1 MTEPPADLTKPLSQK
16 ALRQLVSD
24 LAGKIERL
32 EQEVEQLRLDNSNLR
47 HDNQALKDEIARL
60 KNLPPRPPFKPSGM
74 EKATQPR
81 PTGPGRRPGR
91 GAKRDR
97 VTREVTLRVEVPPA
111 RASKATRRSCAGIWC
126 WSPRSCATSA
136 NAGSPQRA
144 RPSSRPLPEGIAGGF
159 GPGVRRFCLAL
170 HTQGQVTTERL
181 TDLLNGIGLSISK
194 RQVVRLLTTD
204 LEPFEQEDHAILQAG
219 LASSP
224 YITVDDT
231 GARHARRPA
240 VTTQIGGE
248 RFCVFRT
255 GRSKSRLNFL
265 SLLRA
270 GCEDYVVNEAALDYL
285 RRQPVEAA
293 VIARL
298 AAHPG
303 QVFPSQQEWWQ
314 HLLRCSINI
323 FDRPLLQ
330 SLNEAATWGAIRH
343 HGLMENTVVVSDDA
357 GQFRVATHALCWV
370 HAERHLQKLM
380 PASPKQAKAVE
391 LVRQAIWCFYR
402 RLKLWKQSPS
412 PGGERAFRRQFDK
425 IFGRRTGYKDL
436 DALLARLARR
446 KDELLRVLERPEIPL
461 HTNASENDLRAC
473 VIKRKISGGTM
484 SADGRMAR
492 DVMLGLL
499 KTCRKLGLSFFTYLG
514 DRLGLNGDQPR
525 IPPLA
530 TLVGKQPE
538 ARPPNLPRLPDR
550 GNRGM
555 LGGEGFLRT
564 GFRDSLHA

>member
-1 MTEPPADLTKPLSQK
+1 VCLGAALVPAP
-16 ALRQLVSD
+16 
-24 LAGKIERL
+24 
-32 EQEVEQLRLDNSNLR
+32 NSNLR
-47 HDNQALKDEIARL
+47 IDNQALKDEIARL

-81 PTGPGRRPGR
+81 PAGPGRRPGR

-97 VTREVTLRVEVPPA
+97 VTREVTIRVQVPPGS
-111 RASKATRRSCAGIWC
+111 RFKGYKTVVRRDLVLVAEVVRYKRERWLTPEGQTLI
-126 WSPRSCATSA
+126 A
-136 NAGSPQRA
+136 
-144 RPSSRPLPEGIAGGF
+144 PLPVGVTGGY

-181 TDLLNGIGLSISK
+181 TDLLNGIGLAISK

-204 LEPFEQEDHAILQAG
+204 LEPFAQEDHAILQAG
-219 LASSP
+219 LVSSP

-231 GARHARRPA
+231 GARHARRPG

-255 GRSKSRLNFL
+255 SRSKSRLNFL

-270 GCEDYVVNEAALDYL
+270 GRDEYVVNEATLDYL
-285 RRQPVEAA
+285 RRQPVDGT

-298 AAHPG
+298 TKLQG
-303 QVFPSQQEWWQ
+303 QVFRSDLEWLEQ
-314 HLLRCSINI
+314 LARCSINI

-330 SLNEAATWGAIRH
+330 TLNEAATWGALRH
-343 HGLMENTVVVSDDA
+343 HGLMESTVVVSDDA

-370 HAERHLQKLM
+370 HAERHLEKLM

-391 LVRQAIWCFYR
+391 LVREAIWCFYR
-402 RLKLWKQSPS
+402 SLKLWKQSPS
-412 PGGERAFRRQFDK
+412 PGGERAFRRHFDK
-425 IFGRRTGYKDL
+425 IFGLHTGYKEL
-436 DALLARLARR
+436 DELLARLARR
-446 KDELLRVLERPEIPL
+446 KGELLRVLERPEIPL

-484 SADGRMAR
+484 SADGRVAR

-499 KTCRKLGLSFFTYLG
+499 KTCRKLGLSFFDYLG
-514 DRLGLNGDQPR
+514 DRLGLNGDQPK

-530 TLVGKQPE
+530 VLVTQ
-538 ARPPNLPRLPDR
+538 A
-550 GNRGM
+550 
-555 LGGEGFLRT
+555 
-564 GFRDSLHA
+564 

>member
-1 MTEPPADLTKPLSQK
+1 MGPPSLCPQK
-16 ALRQLVSD
+16 ALRELVSD

-32 EQEVEQLRLDNSNLR
+32 EQEVEQLHLDNSNLR
-47 HDNQALKDEIARL
+47 RDNQALKDEIARL
-60 KNLPPRPPFKPSGM
+60 KRLPPRPPFKSSGM
-74 EKATQPR
+74 EKATQPK
-81 PTGPGRRPGR
+81 PPGPGRRPGR

-97 VTREVTLRVEVPPA
+97 VTREVTLRVEVPPGS
-111 RASKATRRSCAGIWC
+111 RFKGYKTVVRRDLVLVAEVVRYKRERWVTPEGQTIV
-126 WSPRSCATSA
+126 A
-136 NAGSPQRA
+136 
-144 RPSSRPLPEGIAGGF
+144 PLPAGIAGGY
-159 GPGVRRFCLAL
+159 GPGMRRFCLAL

-194 RQVVRLLTTD
+194 REVVRLLTAD
-204 LEPFEQEDHAILQAG
+204 LEPFAQEDRAILQAG

-224 YITVDDT
+224 YLTVDDT
-231 GARHARRPA
+231 GARHARRPG

-255 GRSKSRLNFL
+255 SRSKSRLNFL
-265 SLLRA
+265 SLLQG
-270 GCEDYVVNEAALDYL
+270 GCEDYVVNDAALAYL
-285 RRQPVEAA
+285 RAQSVEAA

-298 AAHPG
+298 AMHPD
-303 QVFPSQQEWWQ
+303 QVFGSPMEWWQ

-330 SLNEAATWGAIRH
+330 TLNEAATWGAIRH
-343 HGLMENTVVVSDDA
+343 HGLMQNTVVVSDDA

-391 LVRQAIWCFYR
+391 LVREAIWCFYR
-402 RLKLWKQSPS
+402 SLKLWKQSPS
-412 PGGERAFRRQFDK
+412 PGGERAFRQQFDR
-425 IFGRRTGYKDL
+425 IFGLSTGYKDL

-446 KDELLRVLERPEIPL
+446 KAELLRVLERPEIPL
-461 HTNASENDLRAC
+461 HTNASENDLRAW
-473 VIKRKISGGTM
+473 VTKRKISGGTM

-492 DVMLGLL
+492 DVMLGLS

-514 DRLGLNGDQPR
+514 DRLGLNTDQPK

-530 TLVGKQPE
+530 DLVI
-538 ARPPNLPRLPDR
+538 RL
-550 GNRGM
+550 
-555 LGGEGFLRT
+555 
-564 GFRDSLHA
+564 A

>member
-1 MTEPPADLTKPLSQK
+1 MTGSPPDFAKPLSST
-16 ALRQLVSD
+16 ALRRLVSD
-24 LAGKIERL
+24 LAGKIDRL
-32 EQEVEQLRLDNSNLR
+32 EQEVERLRLDNSTLR
-47 HDNQALKDEIARL
+47 LDNQALKDEIARL

-74 EKATQPR
+74 EKATQPQ
-81 PTGPGRRPGR
+81 PAGPGRRPGR

-97 VTREVTLRVEVPPA
+97 VTREVTIRAKVP
-111 RASKATRRSCAGIWC
+111 
-126 WSPRSCATSA
+126 
-136 NAGSPQRA
+136 AGSRFKGYKTVVRRDLVIAAEVVRYKRERWVTPEGKTLIA
-144 RPSSRPLPEGIAGGF
+144 PLPEGIVGGY

-194 RQVVRLLTTD
+194 REVVRLLTTD
-204 LEPFEQEDHAILQAG
+204 LEPFAQEDRAVLQAG
-219 LASSP
+219 LVSSP
-224 YITVDDT
+224 YLTVDDT
-231 GARHARRPA
+231 GARHTRRPA

-255 GRSKSRLNFL
+255 GWSKSRLNFL

-270 GCEDYVVNEAALDYL
+270 GCEEYVVNEAALDYL
-285 RRQPVEAA
+285 RAQPVEGA

-298 AAHPG
+298 TKLQG
-303 QVFPSQQEWWQ
+303 QVFGSQMDWLE
-314 HLLRCSINI
+314 HLARCSINI

-330 SLNEAATWGAIRH
+330 LLNEAATWGALRH
-343 HGLMENTVVVSDDA
+343 HGLMETTVVVSDDA
-357 GQFRVATHALCWV
+357 GQFRIAQHALCWV
-370 HAERHLQKLM
+370 HAERHLEKLM
-380 PASPKQAKAVE
+380 PASPKQAQAVE
-391 LVRQAIWCFYR
+391 LVREAIWCFYR
-402 RLKLWKQSPS
+402 SLKLWKQSPC
-412 PGGERAFRRQFDK
+412 PGGERVFRRQFDK
-425 IFGRRTGYKDL
+425 IFGQRTGYQDL

-484 SADGRMAR
+484 STDGRVAR

-514 DRLGLNGDQPR
+514 DRLGLNGEQPR

-530 TLVGKQPE
+530 TRV
-538 ARPPNLPRLPDR
+538 
-550 GNRGM
+550 
-555 LGGEGFLRT
+555 
-564 GFRDSLHA
+564 LHSA

>member
-1 MTEPPADLTKPLSQK
+1 MTSPPGRSSKPLSST

-24 LAGKIERL
+24 LAGKIDRL

-47 HDNQALKDEIARL
+47 RDNQALKDEIARL

-74 EKATQPR
+74 DKATQPR
-81 PTGPGRRPGR
+81 PTGSGRRPGR

-97 VTREVTLRVEVPPA
+97 VTREVTLQVEVPP
-111 RASKATRRSCAGIWC
+111 
-126 WSPRSCATSA
+126 
-136 NAGSPQRA
+136 GSRFKGYKTVVQRDLILTA
-144 RPSSRPLPEGIAGGF
+144 EVVRYKRERWLTPEGRTIIAPLPKGVAGGF

-194 RQVVRLLTTD
+194 REVVRLLTAD
-204 LEPFEQEDHAILQAG
+204 LEPFEQEDLAVLQAG
-219 LASSP
+219 LVSSP

-231 GARHARRPA
+231 GARHARRPG

-270 GCEDYVVNEAALDYL
+270 GCNEYVVNEAALDYL

-298 AAHPG
+298 TKLQG
-303 QVFPSQQEWWQ
+303 QVFSSDLEWLEQ
-314 HLLRCSINI
+314 LARCSINI

-330 SLNEAATWGAIRH
+330 TLNEAATWGAIRH
-343 HGLMENTVVVSDDA
+343 HGLMANTVVVSDDA
-357 GQFRVATHALCWV
+357 GQFRVGQHALCWV

-391 LVRQAIWCFYR
+391 LVRKTIWCFYR
-402 RLKLWKQSPS
+402 GLKLWKLSPS
-412 PGGERAFRRQFDK
+412 PGAEASFRRQFNR
-425 IFGRRTGYKDL
+425 IFGQHTGYKEL
-436 DALLARLARR
+436 DELLARLARR
-446 KDELLRVLERPEIPL
+446 KSELLQVLERPEIPL
-461 HTNASENDLRAC
+461 HTNASENDLRAW

-484 SADGRMAR
+484 SADGRVAR
-492 DVMLGLL
+492 DVMLGLS
-499 KTCRKLGLSFFTYLG
+499 KTCRKLRLSFFDYLG
-514 DRLGLNGDQPR
+514 DRLGLHGDQPR

-530 TLVGKQPE
+530 ALVTQ
-538 ARPPNLPRLPDR
+538 A
-550 GNRGM
+550 
-555 LGGEGFLRT
+555 
-564 GFRDSLHA
+564 

>member
-1 MTEPPADLTKPLSQK
+1 MTSPGGSAKPLSST

-32 EQEVEQLRLDNSNLR
+32 EQEVEQLRLDNGNL
-47 HDNQALKDEIARL
+47 HASNQALKDEIARL

-81 PTGPGRRPGR
+81 PADPGRRPGR
-91 GAKRDR
+91 EVKRDR
-97 VTREVTLRVEVPPA
+97 VSREVTLRAEVP
-111 RASKATRRSCAGIWC
+111 
-126 WSPRSCATSA
+126 
-136 NAGSPQRA
+136 AGSRFKGYKTVVRRDLILAAEVVRYKRERWVTPQGQTITA
-144 RPSSRPLPEGIAGGF
+144 PMPSGLTGGF

-204 LEPFEQEDHAILQAG
+204 LEPFEQEDHAVLEAG
-219 LASSP
+219 LISSP

-231 GARHARRPA
+231 GTRHARRPG

-255 GRSKSRLNFL
+255 SRSKSRLNFL

-270 GCEDYVVNEAALDYL
+270 GCDEYVVNEAALDYL

-298 AAHPG
+298 TKLQG
-303 QVFPSQQEWWQ
+303 SVFRSQMDWLEQ
-314 HLLRCSINI
+314 LARCSINI
-323 FDRPLLQ
+323 FDRALLQ
-330 SLNEAATWGAIRH
+330 TLNEAATWGAIRH
-343 HGLMENTVVVSDDA
+343 HGLMANTVVVSDDA

-370 HAERHLQKLM
+370 HAERHLEKLM

-391 LVRQAIWCFYR
+391 LVREAIWCFYR
-402 RLKLWKQSPS
+402 SLKLWKQSPT
-412 PGGERAFRRQFDK
+412 PGGGRAFRRQFDK
-425 IFGRRTGYKDL
+425 IFGQRTGYKDL

-484 SADGRMAR
+484 SADGRVAR
-492 DVMLGLL
+492 DVMLGLS

-514 DRLGLNGDQPR
+514 DRLGLNGDQPK

-530 TLVGKQPE
+530 ELVIQ
-538 ARPPNLPRLPDR
+538 A
-550 GNRGM
+550 
-555 LGGEGFLRT
+555 
-564 GFRDSLHA
+564 A

>member
-1 MTEPPADLTKPLSQK
+1 MTSPGGSAKPLSQK
-16 ALRQLVSD
+16 ALRLLVSD
-24 LAGKIERL
+24 LAGKIDRL
-32 EQEVEQLRLDNSNLR
+32 EHEVEQLRLDN
-47 HDNQALKDEIARL
+47 QVLKDEIARL
-60 KNLPPRPPFKPSGM
+60 KNLPPRPSFNPSGM

-81 PTGPGRRPGR
+81 STGPGRRPGR
-91 GAKRDR
+91 GTKRDR
-97 VTREVTLRVEVPPA
+97 VTREVTLQVEVPPGS
-111 RASKATRRSCAGIWC
+111 RFKGYKTLVRRDLILAAEVVRYKRERWLTPNGKTI
-126 WSPRSCATSA
+126 
-136 NAGSPQRA
+136 
-144 RPSSRPLPEGIAGGF
+144 IAPMPPGLTGGY

-181 TDLLNGIGLSISK
+181 TDLLNGIDLSISK
-194 RQVVRLLTTD
+194 RQVVRLLTSD
-204 LEPFEQEDHAILQAG
+204 LELFEREDHAILQAG
-219 LASSP
+219 LVSSP
-224 YITVDDT
+224 YLTVDDT
-231 GARHARRPA
+231 GARHARRPG

-248 RFCVFRT
+248 RFTVFRT
-255 GRSKSRLNFL
+255 SRSKSRLNFL

-270 GCEDYVVNEAALDYL
+270 GRDEYVVNEAALDYL

-293 VIARL
+293 VTARL
-298 AAHPG
+298 TKLQG
-303 QVFPSQQEWWQ
+303 QVFHSQMEWWQ

-330 SLNEAATWGAIRH
+330 SLDEAATWGALRH
-343 HGLMENTVVVSDDA
+343 HGLMESTVVVSDDA

-370 HAERHLQKLM
+370 HAERHLEKLM

-391 LVRQAIWCFYR
+391 LVREAIWCFYR
-402 RLKLWKQSPS
+402 SLKLWKQSPAL
-412 PGGERAFRRQFDK
+412 GAERVFRQQFDK
-425 IFGRRTGYKDL
+425 IFGLRTGYKEL

-484 SADGRMAR
+484 SANGRLAR

-530 TLVGKQPE
+530 NLVAQ
-538 ARPPNLPRLPDR
+538 A
-550 GNRGM
+550 
-555 LGGEGFLRT
+555 
-564 GFRDSLHA
+564 A

>member
-1 MTEPPADLTKPLSQK
+1 
-16 ALRQLVSD
+16 
-24 LAGKIERL
+24 
-32 EQEVEQLRLDNSNLR
+32 
-47 HDNQALKDEIARL
+47 
-60 KNLPPRPPFKPSGM
+60 M

-81 PTGPGRRPGR
+81 PPGPGRRPGR

-97 VTREVTLRVEVPPA
+97 VTREVTLQVDVPPGS
-111 RASKATRRSCAGIWC
+111 RFKGYKTVVRRDLVLVAEVVRYKRERWV
-126 WSPRSCATSA
+126 T
-136 NAGSPQRA
+136 PQGQTIIA
-144 RPSSRPLPEGIAGGF
+144 PLPEGIAGGY

-194 RQVVRLLTTD
+194 REVVRLLTTD
-204 LEPFEQEDHAILQAG
+204 LEPFAQEDHAILQAG
-219 LASSP
+219 LVSSP

-231 GARHARRPA
+231 GARHARRPG

-255 GRSKSRLNFL
+255 SRSKSRLNFL
-265 SLLRA
+265 SLLRG

-285 RRQPVEAA
+285 RAQPVEAA

-298 AAHPG
+298 TKLQG
-303 QVFPSQQEWWQ
+303 QVFSSHMEWLE
-314 HLLRCSINI
+314 HLARCSINI

-330 SLNEAATWGAIRH
+330 TLNEAATWGAIRH
-343 HGLMENTVVVSDDA
+343 HGLMETTVVVSDDA
-357 GQFRVATHALCWV
+357 GQFRVAQHALCWV

-380 PASPKQAKAVE
+380 PASPKQAQAVE
-391 LVRQAIWCFYR
+391 LVRETIWCFYR
-402 RLKLWKQSPS
+402 GLKLWKQSPT
-412 PGGERAFRRQFDK
+412 PGAEASFRRQFNR
-425 IFGRRTGYKDL
+425 IFGQRTGYKEL
-436 DALLARLARR
+436 DELLARLARR

-484 SADGRMAR
+484 SADGRVAR
-492 DVMLGLL
+492 DVMLGLS

-514 DRLGLNGDQPR
+514 DRLGLNTGQPR

-530 TLVGKQPE
+530 DLIIR
-538 ARPPNLPRLPDR
+538 A
-550 GNRGM
+550 
-555 LGGEGFLRT
+555 
-564 GFRDSLHA
+564 A

>member
-1 MTEPPADLTKPLSQK
+1 MTSLPGGSTKFLSQK
-16 ALRQLVSD
+16 AMRRLVSD
-24 LAGKIERL
+24 LAGKLESF
-32 EQEVEQLRLDNSNLR
+32 EQELSQLRTHNQALQEEVERLRLDNSNL
-47 HDNQALKDEIARL
+47 HASNQALKDEITRL

-74 EKATQPR
+74 DKATQPR
-81 PTGPGRRPGR
+81 PTGSGRRPGR

-97 VTREVTLRVEVPPA
+97 VTREVTLQVEVPP
-111 RASKATRRSCAGIWC
+111 
-126 WSPRSCATSA
+126 
-136 NAGSPQRA
+136 GSRFKGYKTVVQRDLILTAEVVRYKRERWLTPQGRTIIA
-144 RPSSRPLPEGIAGGF
+144 PLPKGVAGGF

-194 RQVVRLLTTD
+194 REVVRLLTAD
-204 LEPFEQEDHAILQAG
+204 LEPFEQEDLAVLQAG
-219 LASSP
+219 LVSSP

-231 GARHARRPA
+231 GARHARRPG

-270 GCEDYVVNEAALDYL
+270 GCNEYVVNEAALDYL

-298 AAHPG
+298 TKLQG
-303 QVFPSQQEWWQ
+303 QVFSSDLEWLEQ
-314 HLLRCSINI
+314 LARCSINI

-330 SLNEAATWGAIRH
+330 TLNEAATWGAIRH
-343 HGLMENTVVVSDDA
+343 HGLMANTVVVSDDA
-357 GQFRVATHALCWV
+357 GQFRVGQHALCWV

-380 PASPKQAKAVE
+380 PASPKQAQAVE
-391 LVRQAIWCFYR
+391 LVRKTIWCFYR
-402 RLKLWKQSPS
+402 SLKLWKQSPTAGAEVS
-412 PGGERAFRRQFDK
+412 FRRQFNR
-425 IFGRRTGYKDL
+425 IFGQRTGYKDL
-436 DALLARLARR
+436 DELLARLARR
-446 KDELLRVLERPEIPL
+446 KSELLMVLERPEIPL
-461 HTNASENDLRAC
+461 HTNASENDLRAW

-484 SADGRMAR
+484 SLDGRVAR
-492 DVMLGLL
+492 DVMLGLS

-514 DRLGLNGDQPR
+514 DRLGLNTDQPM

-530 TLVGKQPE
+530 NLVIQS
-538 ARPPNLPRLPDR
+538 A
-550 GNRGM
+550 
-555 LGGEGFLRT
+555 
-564 GFRDSLHA
+564 

>member
-1 MTEPPADLTKPLSQK
+1 MTSPPGRSSKPLSST

-24 LAGKIERL
+24 LAGKIDRL
-32 EQEVEQLRLDNSNLR
+32 EQEVERLHLDNSNLR
-47 HDNQALKDEIARL
+47 LDNQALKDEIARL
-60 KNLPPRPPFKPSGM
+60 KTLPPRPPFKPSGM
-74 EKATQPR
+74 EKATQPK
-81 PTGPGRRPGR
+81 PPGPGRRPGR

-97 VTREVTLRVEVPPA
+97 VTREVTLQVEVPP
-111 RASKATRRSCAGIWC
+111 
-126 WSPRSCATSA
+126 
-136 NAGSPQRA
+136 GSRFKGYKTVVQRDLILTA
-144 RPSSRPLPEGIAGGF
+144 EVVRYKRERWLTPEGQTIIAPLPAGIAGGY

-181 TDLLNGIGLSISK
+181 SDLLNGIGLSISK
-194 RQVVRLLTTD
+194 REVVRLLTAD
-204 LEPFEQEDHAILQAG
+204 LELFEQEDRAILQAG
-219 LASSP
+219 LVSSP

-231 GARHARRPA
+231 GARHARRPG

-255 GRSKSRLNFL
+255 SRSKSRLNFL

-270 GCEDYVVNEAALDYL
+270 GCEDYVVNEATLDYL

-298 AAHPG
+298 TKLQG
-303 QVFPSQQEWWQ
+303 QVFSSDLEWLEQ
-314 HLLRCSINI
+314 LARCSINI

-330 SLNEAATWGAIRH
+330 TLNEAATWGALRH
-343 HGLMENTVVVSDDA
+343 HGLMANTVVVSDDA

-380 PASPKQAKAVE
+380 PASPKQVQAVE

-402 RLKLWKQSPS
+402 SLKLWKQSPS
-412 PGGERAFRRQFDK
+412 PGGARAFRQQFNK
-425 IFGRRTGYKDL
+425 IFGLRTGYKDL

-446 KDELLRVLERPEIPL
+446 KAELLRVLERPEIPL
-461 HTNASENDLRAC
+461 HTNASENDLRAW

-484 SADGRMAR
+484 SADGRTAR
-492 DVMLGLL
+492 DVMLGLQ

-514 DRLGLNGDQPR
+514 GPARTERRSAENSAPR
-525 IPPLA
+525 QSRDPSSL
-530 TLVGKQPE
+530 
-538 ARPPNLPRLPDR
+538 RPAAPQTAPI
-550 GNRGM
+550 
-555 LGGEGFLRT
+555 T
-564 GFRDSLHA
+564 

>member
-1 MTEPPADLTKPLSQK
+1 MSAPGGPTKPLSQK
-16 ALRQLVSD
+16 ALRLLVTD

-47 HDNQALKDEIARL
+47 IDNQALKDEIARL

-81 PTGPGRRPGR
+81 RAGPGRRPGR

-97 VTREVTLRVEVPPA
+97 VTREVTIRVQVPP
-111 RASKATRRSCAGIWC
+111 
-126 WSPRSCATSA
+126 
-136 NAGSPQRA
+136 GSRFKGYKTVVHRDLVLAAEVVRYKRERWVTPEGQTLIA
-144 RPSSRPLPEGIAGGF
+144 PLPVGVTGGY

-181 TDLLNGIGLSISK
+181 TDLLNGIGLAISK
-194 RQVVRLLTTD
+194 REVVRLLTTD
-204 LEPFEQEDHAILQAG
+204 LEPFAQEDHAILQAG
-219 LASSP
+219 LVSSP

-231 GARHARRPA
+231 GARHARRPG

-255 GRSKSRLNFL
+255 SRSKSRLNFL

-270 GCEDYVVNEAALDYL
+270 GRDEYVVNEAALDYL
-285 RRQPVEAA
+285 RRQPVDGI

-298 AAHPG
+298 TKLQG
-303 QVFPSQQEWWQ
+303 QVFRSDLEWLEQ
-314 HLLRCSINI
+314 LARCSINI

-330 SLNEAATWGAIRH
+330 TLNEAATWGALRH
-343 HGLMENTVVVSDDA
+343 HGLMESTVVVSDDA

-370 HAERHLQKLM
+370 HAERHLEKLM

-391 LVRQAIWCFYR
+391 LVREAIWCFYR
-402 RLKLWKQSPS
+402 SLKLWKQSPS

-425 IFGRRTGYKDL
+425 IFGLHTGYKEL
-436 DALLARLARR
+436 DELLARLARR
-446 KDELLRVLERPEIPL
+446 KGELLRVLERPEIPL
-461 HTNASENDLRAC
+461 HTNASENDLRAW

-484 SADGRMAR
+484 SADGRVAR

-499 KTCRKLGLSFFTYLG
+499 KTCRKLGLSFFDYLG
-514 DRLGLNGDQPR
+514 DRLGLNEDQPK

-530 TLVGKQPE
+530 VLVTQ
-538 ARPPNLPRLPDR
+538 A
-550 GNRGM
+550 
-555 LGGEGFLRT
+555 
-564 GFRDSLHA
+564 